1 MTTGHDASLAPGEIH
16 VPSGRPITADE
27 FFAFPSDGKRLELVA
42 GEVKEMSPS
51 GHDHGTV
58 MLQLGYLLKDFA
70 KAHGIKGFSG
80 GDVGFILARN
90 PDTVLAPD
98 ISFVRS
104 ERIPK
109 AGCPKFFDG
118 PPDLA
123 VEIVS
128 PGDRPAEVEA
138 KARHW
143 IGCGASLVW
152 VVNGTEKT
160 VDVYAV
166 GRERRTI
173 SLDGQLDGGDVLP
186 GFTATLREI
195 FEC

>member
-1 MTTGHDASLAPGEIH
+1 
-16 VPSGRPITADE
+16 
-27 FFAFPSDGKRLELVA
+27 
-42 GEVKEMSPS
+42 
-51 GHDHGTV
+51 
-58 MLQLGYLLKDFA
+58 MLLLQSGYLLKDFA
-70 KAHGIKGFSG
+70 KTHGIKGFSG
-80 GDVGFILARN
+80 GDVGFVVARN

-109 AGCPKFFDG
+109 TGCPKFFDG

-128 PGDRPAEVEA
+128 PGDRPSEVEA

-152 VVNGTEKT
+152 VVNGVKKT
-160 VDVYAV
+160 VDVYSA

-173 SLDGQLDGGDVLP
+173 LLDGQLDGGEVLP
-186 GFTATLREI
+186 GFIATLREI